1 MGVPLRQLLQ
11 DMGYSPQQQAASW
24 PRPTRRWRRSLA
36 EPETLPDPTP
46 AQLAEAARIDAV
58 EGITEVAGMVE
69 GEASGVEGGAQTFP
83 REYVEQLRKEN
94 AERRK
99 RAEELEGRNAKLVAG
114 LLRAEVVADGRLA
127 DPADLLDGA
136 DSTAL
141 VGDDGAPDPEK
152 VKAAVSELLAR
163 KPHCAK
169 RISGD
174 VGQGARPGPADPN
187 EELWGLI
194 QSRTR

>member
-1 MGVPLRQLLQ
+1 
-11 DMGYSPQQQAASW
+11 
-24 PRPTRRWRRSLA
+24 LA
-36 EPETLPDPTP
+36 EPEALPDPTP

-58 EGITEVAGMVE
+58 EGTAEATGMVE
-69 GEASGVEGGAQTFP
+69 GEASGSEGGAETFP

-94 AERRK
+94 ADRRK
-99 RAEELEGRNAKLVAG
+99 RAEELEGRNARLVAG

-127 DPADLLDGA
+127 DPANLLEGA
-136 DSTAL
+136 AAAAL
-141 VGDDGAPDPEK
+141 VGEDGAPDPEK
-152 VKAAVSELLAR
+152 VKDAVTELLAR
-163 KPHCAK
+163 KPHYAK

>member
-1 MGVPLRQLLQ
+1 M
-11 DMGYSPQQQAASW
+11 
-24 PRPTRRWRRSLA
+24 
-36 EPETLPDPTP
+36 
-46 AQLAEAARIDAV
+46 
-58 EGITEVAGMVE
+58 
-69 GEASGVEGGAQTFP
+69 
-83 REYVEQLRKEN
+83 
-94 AERRK
+94 
-99 RAEELEGRNAKLVAG
+99 EGRNTKLVAG

-136 DSTAL
+136 DATAL
-141 VGDDGAPDPEK
+141 LGDDGAPDPEK
-152 VKAAVSELLAR
+152 VKAAVTELLAR
-163 KPHCAK
+163 RPHYAK